1 MALENKVVV
10 ITGATSGIGEAVARD
25 LSEAGASGVAAIS
38 AIWNA
43 EDPVAALGRFREAL
57 GGL

>member
-1 MALENKVVV
+1 
-10 ITGATSGIGEAVARD
+10 VAAC
-25 LSEAGASGVAAIS
+25 LAAGAAGVSAIF

-43 EDPVAALGRFREAL
+43 EDPVAALGEFREAL